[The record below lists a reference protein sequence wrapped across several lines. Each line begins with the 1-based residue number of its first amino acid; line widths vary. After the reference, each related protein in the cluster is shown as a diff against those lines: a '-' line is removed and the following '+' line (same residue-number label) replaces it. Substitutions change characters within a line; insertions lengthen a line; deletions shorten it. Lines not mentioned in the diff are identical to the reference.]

1 MAMRIPL
8 GRSSGAFAASSSL
21 RQAAAGARWRLQTT
35 RAITSS
41 CSISTR
47 PCSSIQSQRII
58 AAAAAPSSSSFH
70 TFAARRKS
78 DDNNLPGD
86 QPPPTDFGA
95 LDVLGNTPV
104 PSTSVDI
111 CMWSGFQLNNGTRV
125 TDGSGVLLVGGEAFS
140 WRPWEAKSSSSSSSS
155 SSTTT
160 NNKEGS
166 SPFRLLN
173 EKGQWDVDA
182 STLGLLGVIWPRPDL
197 LVLGLGREM
206 RPLSPELRRAIS
218 ALGMRVE
225 VLDTRNAAAQFN
237 LLATERGVDDVA
249 AALIPIGWR
258 EGVGAGTEDEPD
270 VTHE

>member
-1 MAMRIPL
+1 MACRIPL
-8 GRSSGAFAASSSL
+8 GRSSGAFASSAL
-21 RQAAAGARWRLQTT
+21 RQAAAGSSRTAMF
-35 RAITSS
+35 TSS
-41 CSISTR
+41 ISR
-47 PCSSIQSQRII
+47 PCIQSQQR
-58 AAAAAPSSSSFH
+58 AAAATSSWTTSRTSSFH
-70 TFAARRKS
+70 TFTARSRKS
-78 DDNNLPGD
+78 SSDNQQPGD

-140 WRPWEAKSSSSSSSS
+140 WRPWEAKTSSSSN
-155 SSTTT
+155 TT
-160 NNKEGS
+160 NKGEGEL
-166 SPFRLLN
+166 RLLN
-173 EKGQWDVDA
+173 RKGQWDVDA

-197 LVLGLGREM
+197 LVLGLGHEM
-206 RPLSPELRRAIS
+206 RPISPELRKAIS

-237 LLATERGVDDVA
+237 LLATERGVDEVA

-258 EGVGAGTEDEPD
+258 EGVGAGTGDEPD

>member
-1 MAMRIPL
+1 MQHP
-8 GRSSGAFAASSSL
+8 
-21 RQAAAGARWRLQTT
+21 AAAKGH
-35 RAITSS
+35 
-41 CSISTR
+41 
-47 PCSSIQSQRII
+47 RICRTQFLDKDEDEFFPHI
-58 AAAAAPSSSSFH
+58 RHTKQKSSSS
-70 TFAARRKS
+70 S
-78 DDNNLPGD
+78 DNQQPGD

-140 WRPWEAKSSSSSSSS
+140 WRPWEAKSSN
-155 SSTTT
+155 TT
-160 NNKEGS
+160 NQKQGPGEE
-166 SPFRLLN
+166 FRLLN
-173 EKGQWDVDA
+173 KKGQWDVDA

-197 LVLGLGREM
+197 LVLGLGHEM
-206 RPLSPELRRAIS
+206 RPISPELRKAIS
-218 ALGMRVE
+218 VLGMRVE

-258 EGVGAGTEDEPD
+258 EGVGAGTGDEPD